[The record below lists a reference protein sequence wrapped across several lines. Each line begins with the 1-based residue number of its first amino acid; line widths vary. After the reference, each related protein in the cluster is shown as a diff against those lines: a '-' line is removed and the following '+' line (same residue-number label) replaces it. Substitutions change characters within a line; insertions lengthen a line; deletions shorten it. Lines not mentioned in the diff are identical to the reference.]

1 MHPSTRAFYEG
12 LYPEDRRLYLTE
24 AEAALLI
31 TNGLHVPDNRFRQG
45 YTLFIPDK
53 TPQHICDK
61 LEKWGYG
68 LMKFD
73 FEPSALSGG
82 ALHCMFN
89 FVQTTIGGIGEVKAK
104 TNAGV
109 PEGIESL
116 PPGVKFY
123 SPKRV
128 YDRRMAA

>member
-1 MHPSTRAFYEG
+1 MHPSAREFFEN
-12 LYPEDRRLYLTE
+12 LYPEDQRLPLTAEE
-24 AEAALLI
+24 ADMFI
-31 TNGLHVPDNRFRQG
+31 TNGLAVPDDSYRQG
-45 YTLFIPDK
+45 QILFIPDK

-68 LMKFD
+68 IMKFD

-89 FVQTTIGGIGEVKAK
+89 FVQKNVGGVGEVKAI
-104 TNAGV
+104 TENDL
-109 PEGIESL
+109 PEGVNSL

-123 SPKRV
+123 SPKSVRTA
-128 YDRRMAA
+128 RPAA